1 MSPHPASAHYRELE
15 HQLAYWN
22 QFRQAQPRPGGA
34 PAETDVELFPLSG
47 KGTIYSFTTVTAP
60 GADFEAFAP
69 YPLALIQLDEGP
81 IITAQ
86 LTDVSGPVEIGQRVE
101 MVIRKLRTDGAR
113 GIIVYGPKFRPLLQ
127 PED

>member
-1 MSPHPASAHYRELE
+1 MSPRAANAYYHELA

-22 QFRQAQPRPGGA
+22 QFRQAQPRPGEA
-34 PAETDVELFPLSG
+34 PAEAGVELFPLSG
-47 KGTIYSFTTVTAP
+47 KGTVYSFTTVTTPAE
-60 GADFEAFAP
+60 DFEPFAP

-81 IITAQ
+81 LITAQ
-86 LTDVSGPVEIGQRVE
+86 LTDLSGPVEIGQRVE

-113 GIIVYGPKFRPLLQ
+113 GIIIYGPKFRPLLQ